1 MTVLHKPNFIIF
13 IIFCL
18 FWVLKRRGNLIPL
31 TSDGTLG
38 SGQNLLTRG
47 STRPEPGQ
55 TAAGTDPT
63 RTEILV
69 SLPSRTA
76 GRSKGVPL
84 DLPVPSFYMDWDKI
98 TVPESIW
105 VKVGKRLK
113 EERLA
118 NARNAQERSQAERLG
133 ELRSDQFE
141 YWM

>member
-1 MTVLHKPNFIIF
+1 M
-13 IIFCL
+13 L
-18 FWVLKRRGNLIPL
+18 F
-31 TSDGTLG
+31 
-38 SGQNLLTRG
+38 
-47 STRPEPGQ
+47 
-55 TAAGTDPT
+55 
-63 RTEILV
+63 
-69 SLPSRTA
+69 
-76 GRSKGVPL
+76 SKGNPELKNEKHFGNESKTAYPVPL

-141 YWM
+141 Y